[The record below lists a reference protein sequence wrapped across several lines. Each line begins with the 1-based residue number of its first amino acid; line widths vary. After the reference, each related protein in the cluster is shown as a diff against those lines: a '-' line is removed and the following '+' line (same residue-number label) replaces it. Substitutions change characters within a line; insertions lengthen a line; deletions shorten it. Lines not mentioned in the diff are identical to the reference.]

1 MSSVRRTTLT
11 ASVLLVVFLAGSI
24 LSLNHVDQLR
34 TGASLQEVL
43 YISSP
48 TVLKRLSLGY
58 NGLLADIYW
67 TRAVQYFGN
76 KHRVQANQYALLAPL
91 LEITTSLDP
100 HLVVAYEF
108 GANFLS
114 PRPPDGA
121 GMPQKAIDLI
131 EKGIK
136 ANPDEW
142 RLYYNLGFVYYL
154 ELKDYKKASVAFER
168 GSQRPKAH
176 PYLILLAAN
185 MAQHAGEYET
195 SRMLWITTFES
206 AQDPQIKYNA
216 VAHLRALEVDAMV
229 SRLEELVSQYEN
241 KTGRTPASFV
251 DMIRAG
257 ILPGIPVDPDR
268 HPYKLMPDGR
278 IEVPN
283 PDHFSFISKGLPPGY
298 KPPPPTFKGL
308 KLEIPKQ

>member
-1 MSSVRRTTLT
+1 MSSSRRTTVI
-11 ASVLLVVFLAGSI
+11 AGVLLVVFLTGTI
-24 LSLNHVDQLR
+24 LSLSRVDQLR

-43 YISSP
+43 YITSP
-48 TVLKRLSLGY
+48 RVLKRLSLGY

-76 KHRVQANQYALLAPL
+76 KHRVQASQYSLLAPL

-100 HLVVAYEF
+100 HLVLAYEF

-114 PRPPDGA
+114 PRPPNGA
-121 GMPQKAIDLI
+121 GVPEKAIELI

-136 ANPDEW
+136 ANPDQW
-142 RLYYNLGFVYYL
+142 RLYYNLGFIYYL
-154 ELKDYKKASVAFER
+154 EVRDYKKASEAFER
-168 GSQRPKAH
+168 GSERPNAH
-176 PYLILLAAN
+176 PFLKLLAAN
-185 MAQHAGEYET
+185 MAQHAGDYET

-206 AQDPQIKYNA
+206 AQDKQIKFNA
-216 VAHLRALEVDAMV
+216 VAHLRALEVDAIV
-229 SRLEELVSQYEN
+229 SRLDELVSQYEN

-257 ILPGIPVDPDR
+257 ILRGIPVDPDR

-278 IEVPN
+278 IEVQN
-283 PDHFSFISKGLPPGY
+283 PDEFPFISKGVPPGY
-298 KPPPPTFKGL
+298 TPPPPSFKNL
-308 KLEIPKQ
+308 KLEISKY

>member
-1 MSSVRRTTLT
+1 MSSSRRTTVT
-11 ASVLLVVFLAGSI
+11 ASILLVIFLAGTI
-24 LSLNHVDQLR
+24 LTLTQLDKLR

-43 YISSP
+43 YVTSP

-76 KHRVQANQYALLAPL
+76 KHLVQGNQYALLAPL

-114 PRPPDGA
+114 PKPPGGA
-121 GMPQKAIDLI
+121 GMPDKAVELI
-131 EKGIK
+131 ESGIK

-142 RLYYNLGFVYYL
+142 RLYYNEGFVYYL
-154 ELKDYKKASVAFER
+154 ELKDYKKASEAFER
-168 GSQRPKAH
+168 GSKRPGAH
-176 PYLILLAAN
+176 PYLVLLAAN
-185 MAQHAGEYET
+185 MAQHAGEYEM
-195 SRMLWITTFES
+195 SRMLWITTFDS
-206 AQDPQIKYNA
+206 TLDKDIKYNA
-216 VAHLRALEVDAMV
+216 VAHMRALEVDAMV
-229 SRLEELVSQYEN
+229 SKLEELVSQYEN
-241 KTGRTPASFV
+241 KTGRTPTSFV

-257 ILPGIPVDPDR
+257 LLRGIPVDPDR

-278 IEVPN
+278 IELQN
-283 PDHFSFISKGLPPGY
+283 PDAFPFVAKGIPPGY
-298 KPPPPTFKGL
+298 KPPPPSFKGL
-308 KLEIPKQ
+308 KLEIPK